1 MAATGIV
8 NRSPYGLVCGE
19 CNELVIAPEWS
30 HYVDNRQVHHFW
42 ACENCGHE
50 IEITVNLRTI
60 AISKPR
66 SVYGLGKHQSPS

>member
-8 NRSPYGLVCGE
+8 NCSPYGLACTE
-19 CNELVIAPEWS
+19 CNELVIAPERS
-30 HYVDNRQVHHFW
+30 QYVDNREVHHFW

-60 AISKPR
+60 AISKPIN
-66 SVYGLGKHQSPS
+66 SVSLGA

>member
-8 NRSPYGLVCGE
+8 NRSPYGLACGE
-19 CNELVIAPEWS
+19 CNELVIAPERS
-30 HYVDNRQVHHFW
+30 HYVDNREVHHFW

-60 AISKPR
+60 AISTPTN
-66 SVYGLGKHQSPS
+66 SVSLGA